1 MPSNHPKIMLQL
13 VFLNEKPH
21 KYIKVIHRTSA
32 HKKKINK
39 LKKRVKEKL
48 ARIAEIYVN
57 AANDSFNKNI
67 IINISTTNNNTLR

>member
-21 KYIKVIHRTSA
+21 KYIKVIHRTSRD
-32 HKKKINK
+32 KKINK
-39 LKKRVKEKL
+39 IKKRVKEKL